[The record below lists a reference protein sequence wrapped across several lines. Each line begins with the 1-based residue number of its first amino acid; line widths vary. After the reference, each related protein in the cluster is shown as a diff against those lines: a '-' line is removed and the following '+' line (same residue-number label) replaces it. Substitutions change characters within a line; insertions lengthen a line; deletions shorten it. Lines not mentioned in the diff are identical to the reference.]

1 MGEIY
6 SILAAIAVTAKGQES
21 CCSYNYKDCGGGDW
35 CNSSSDNCGTCGG
48 AWINRQAG
56 NCIALHGDCT
66 SDGSTCCVSLECV
79 GNQWYKQCQL
89 SAQPGPQPEPDP
101 EPEPNPEPAPAPEP
115 EPEPEPAPQPSPDPA
130 PGIVGELTMWTA
142 DPNAIQASSCE
153 YAQPASTSGGNPQW
167 LVPYVNSKKY
177 CAVSSDLFEN
187 GAGCGKCFRIVY
199 DGVGGTDSG
208 QAGSEII
215 QVVDSGAGGQKHFD
229 CSVDTFS
236 TITGTDTGVF
246 PVSYEEVDCENPSP
260 LTVVVLDGPN
270 AGYVKVLVAGGKTG
284 VSAVTLTLD
293 GTKQYNMYRGGGA
306 TWATSLEGLT
316 NVSVRFD
323 VTYADGSTGFVDGC
337 YDGSWPVAIGSQCSG
352 SRRLLRGRSSS

>member
-48 AWINRQAG
+48 AWINSQAG

-66 SDGSTCCVSLECV
+66 SDGSTCCGSLECV

-101 EPEPNPEPAPAPEP
+101 EPEPNPEPAPA
-115 EPEPEPAPQPSPDPA
+115 PEPAPQPSPDPA

-167 LVPYVNSKKY
+167 LVPYVNIKKY

-199 DGVGGTDSG
+199 DGVGG
-208 QAGSEII
+208 
-215 QVVDSGAGGQKHFD
+215 QKHFD
-229 CSVDTFS
+229 CFVDTFS

-284 VSAVTLTLD
+284 VSAV
-293 GTKQYNMYRGGGA
+293 
-306 TWATSLEGLT
+306 
-316 NVSVRFD
+316 
-323 VTYADGSTGFVDGC
+323 
-337 YDGSWPVAIGSQCSG
+337 
-352 SRRLLRGRSSS
+352 

>member
-1 MGEIY
+1 MG
-6 SILAAIAVTAKGQES
+6 KGQES

-48 AWINRQAG
+48 AWINSQAG

-66 SDGSTCCVSLECV
+66 SDGSTCCGSLECV

-101 EPEPNPEPAPAPEP
+101 E
-115 EPEPEPAPQPSPDPA
+115 

-229 CSVDTFS
+229 CFVDTFS
-236 TITGTDTGVF
+236 TITGT
-246 PVSYEEVDCENPSP
+246 
-260 LTVVVLDGPN
+260 
-270 AGYVKVLVAGGKTG
+270 
-284 VSAVTLTLD
+284 
-293 GTKQYNMYRGGGA
+293 
-306 TWATSLEGLT
+306 
-316 NVSVRFD
+316 
-323 VTYADGSTGFVDGC
+323 
-337 YDGSWPVAIGSQCSG
+337 
-352 SRRLLRGRSSS
+352 